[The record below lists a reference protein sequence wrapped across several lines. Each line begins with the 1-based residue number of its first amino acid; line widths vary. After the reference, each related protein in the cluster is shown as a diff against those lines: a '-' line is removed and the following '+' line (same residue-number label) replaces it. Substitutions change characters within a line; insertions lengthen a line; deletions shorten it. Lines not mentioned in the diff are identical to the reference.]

1 MGTYGTERY
10 DEQLVEIAKKTKE
23 LWKQVR
29 PYMAETMLDAGA
41 EYSGMGRAT
50 LEIMDDMVNLL
61 DLAIADRKRQNRQ
74 MKDMDEK
81 LDKLI
86 ELMEKKE

>member
-1 MGTYGTERY
+1 MGTYDAERY
-10 DEQLVEIAKKTKE
+10 DDRLVEIAKKTKE
-23 LWKQVR
+23 LWEQVR
-29 PYMAETMLDAGA
+29 PYMAEEILDAGE

-50 LEIMDDMVNLL
+50 LEIMDDMVDLL
-61 DLAIADRKRQNRQ
+61 NLAIADFKRQNRQ

-81 LDKLI
+81 LDKII